1 MISLRPV
8 PASRPEAA
16 LHAPAAP
23 RPARCAGGE
32 TDFPV
37 AENQCR
43 VVENTPVNA
52 EYRLLVADAGTVAL
66 TARPGQF
73 FHLLCPPSEA
83 GRPFLRRP
91 MSIHCV
97 DRAAGRIAFLYKV
110 AGRGTRGLATLQPGD
125 TLDALG
131 PLGRGFRL
139 TEGTRH
145 VLMVARGVGLATLAP
160 LADLATASGA
170 RVTAVLSARSPEL
183 VMARDTLEAAGA
195 SVIAV
200 TDTDGRSDPVR
211 LRAMLEARHAETPFD
226 FAATCGSNRLFH
238 LVRDL
243 AVAWGIPGQVA
254 LEARM
259 GCGLGLCYA
268 CVVPVTDSTGA
279 EDYARVCWDGPVF
292 SLAEAREW

>member
-1 MISLRPV
+1 MISLRP
-8 PASRPEAA
+8 ASSPHPEAA

-23 RPARCAGGE
+23 RPASCAGAG
-32 TDFPV
+32 TGFPV
-37 AENQCR
+37 AECQCR
-43 VVENTPVNA
+43 VIGNSPVNA
-52 EYRLLVADAGTVAL
+52 EYRLLVAEADAVAL
-66 TARPGQF
+66 AARPGQF

-91 MSIHCV
+91 MSIHLV
-97 DRAAGRIAFLYKV
+97 DRAAGRIGFLYKV
-110 AGRGTRGLATLQPGD
+110 TGRGTRGLATLQPGD

-139 TEGTRH
+139 PEGTRH

-160 LADLATASGA
+160 LAGLATASGA
-170 RVTAVLSARSPEL
+170 RVTAVLSARSPDL

-195 SVIAV
+195 AVIVV
-200 TDTDGRSDPVR
+200 TDTDGRSDPAR
-211 LRAMLEARHAETPFD
+211 LRAMLEARHAEGPFD
-226 FAATCGSNRLFH
+226 FVATCGSNRLFH

-243 AVAWGIPGQVA
+243 ARGWGIPGQVA

-268 CVVPVTDSTGA
+268 CVVPVTDDTGA